1 MLIRDKETNKL
12 VNITKKDIHT
22 NSNYYK
28 TIIFCKYKEIIDEKH
43 KDQLLN
49 LLK

>member
-1 MLIRDKETNKL
+1 MLIRDKTTNKL
-12 VNITKKDIHT
+12 VNISKKNIHT

-43 KDQLLN
+43 KEQLLT